1 MTATIRP
8 TRARRLALM
17 ALTLAAVLAQP
28 AMAQSPH
35 EGWYQVEVIV
45 YSRPLDTSAET
56 WPSDL
61 TLRYPLNWQE
71 LRDPDEELEKR
82 RRELSAAQTA
92 PTTSFSDDMRAS
104 SEPAPA
110 SEPEPIDL
118 ARAGFYQLPRDSRGL
133 NQVAARLQAQPG
145 FEILFHEAWRQNVVG
160 ENRAPWILISG
171 GEAYGD
177 HFELEGSLNINVSR
191 YLHVFTNLWFSEF
204 QMNTGQVRNQWPSL
218 PQNPLQ
224 RLQASSANAN
234 MDVTS
239 FWQSE
244 EQTGNENAL
253 QDFLDAPYLP
263 RQIVKLEQKRRMRSS
278 ELHYIDHPRLGM
290 LVKIV
295 PYERPSEQSLQPS
308 SEPESRGD

>member
-1 MTATIRP
+1 MIVTNRLKTA
-8 TRARRLALM
+8 RLW
-17 ALTLAAVLAQP
+17 ALTLLTLATALAQP
-28 AMAQSPH
+28 AAAQSPH

-71 LRDPDEELEKR
+71 LRDPEQELEKR
-82 RRELSAAQTA
+82 RREINALQAS
-92 PTTSFSDDMRAS
+92 PSTTSFSDDMPANL
-104 SEPAPA
+104 EPQAPR
-110 SEPEPIDL
+110 EPEPIDL
-118 ARAGFYQLPRDSRGL
+118 ARAGFYELPRDSRGL

-160 ENRAPWILISG
+160 ESQAPWVLIKG

-177 HFELEGSLNINVSR
+177 HFELEGSININVSR

-204 QMNTGQVRNQWPSL
+204 QMNTGQIRNQWPNL

-224 RLQASSANAN
+224 RLQASSEEAAG
-234 MDVTS
+234 MDMTS

-244 EQTGNENAL
+244 KQTGSDNAL

-290 LVKIV
+290 LVKIL
-295 PYERPSEQSLQPS
+295 PYERPEQDANEQA
-308 SEPESRGD
+308 SRGD